1 LIGTAK
7 GEDLVRRG
15 GSLDVVRI
23 RKAVFVDP
31 EVVLNLVVDVDMA
44 KRRLDRGTR
53 EEQRVVKAVAEPA
66 PRGNYDDEDD
76 DDEQSNSLN
85 VVLEDV
91 YLESVG
97 PDPSYPP
104 RFHAKHGCS
113 CSDACNPNQI
123 WGSRLRMRHL
133 EECAKSLGVDA
144 RFLERIT
151 VGGRCERIHGGDRF
165 E

>member
-7 GEDLVRRG
+7 GEDPVRRG

-31 EVVLNLVVDVDMA
+31 EVVLNLLIDVEMA
-44 KRRLDRGTR
+44 KKRLDRGTR
-53 EEQRVVKAVAEPA
+53 EQQGVMKPVAEPA
-66 PRGNYDDEDD
+66 PRGNHDDQDD
-76 DDEQSNSLN
+76 DDEQSSSLN

-91 YLESVG
+91 YLESVR

-113 CSDACNPNQI
+113 
-123 WGSRLRMRHL
+123 
-133 EECAKSLGVDA
+133 V
-144 RFLERIT
+144 F
-151 VGGRCERIHGGDRF
+151 
-165 E
+165 